1 MARLKLIAIPWLFS
15 IAEEGD
21 VSVRKIIAVW
31 LVAIALVGVDG
42 RNIQAQ
48 ERAYGA
54 ASFIRLGSSAR
65 ATAMGRAYT
74 ALAAED
80 ALGMFWNPASI
91 AVGNRTRVSITD
103 RVMGDSDLG
112 MGGAG
117 SFVSAGGSI
126 PINRSMAVGMG
137 IMYYGVNGIEEYD
150 ARARYVGDFSDS
162 EMLLLLTLARNQS
175 PIAVGVNLKYI
186 RQAFSGLEQT
196 AGGASVGGIGMDVGF
211 LAHFW
216 QPVRIGFMLRNKV
229 DLENDRVPMSASV
242 GVAYERRIA
251 LAGQV
256 PRLVAGFD
264 IEQVKDR
271 PLRLHIGVGLERL
284 IDYREVGFSLRVG
297 RNNRMLEQRLGALL
311 IEDFRGE
318 VETEDLVGANA
329 RWGIGIGIE
338 RKNLALDYTFSRGQ
352 LHDPHYVSLSFE
364 Y

>member
-1 MARLKLIAIPWLFS
+1 MARLKSIAIPWLFS

-21 VSVRKIIAVW
+21 VSVRKIIAV
-31 LVAIALVGVDG
+31 LLMAVALVGGDV
-42 RNIQAQ
+42 QAQ

-112 MGGAG
+112 MGGVG

-126 PINRSMAVGMG
+126 PINRSTAVGMG

-150 ARARYVGDFSDS
+150 AQARYVGDFSDS
-162 EMLLLLTLARNQS
+162 EMLLLLTVAHNQS
-175 PIAVGVNLKYI
+175 PLALGVNIKYI
-186 RQAFSGLEQT
+186 RQAFSGLQQ
-196 AGGASVGGIGMDVGF
+196 AARGASAGGIGMDVGF
-211 LAHFW
+211 MAHFW
-216 QPVRIGFMLRNKV
+216 QPVRIGFMLRSEV
-229 DLENDRVPMSASV
+229 DMENDRVPMSASV
-242 GVAYERRIA
+242 GVAYERRVA

-256 PRLVAGFD
+256 PRLVVGFD
-264 IEQVKDR
+264 LEQVQDR
-271 PLRLHIGVGLERL
+271 PLRLHIGIGLERL
-284 IDYREVGFSLRVG
+284 INYREFGFSLRVG
-297 RNNRMLEQRLGALL
+297 RNNRMLEQRLGDLL
-311 IEDFRGE
+311 TEDFRGE